1 MDRKRAVDIFFR
13 KMLASS
19 KSRTINKEDEF
30 LAELEIIDQKSAFYE
45 DENHTKNAMTVNI
58 AQSVEII
65 AKSRDKQR
73 VVRKANVDRTLQ
85 KEQWTNSYLS

>member
-13 KMLASS
+13 KILASS
-19 KSRTINKEDEF
+19 KSRRINKEDEF

-45 DENHTKNAMTVNI
+45 NENHIKNAVIVNI

-65 AKSRDKQR
+65 FKIRDKKR
-73 VVRKANVDRTLQ
+73 VVRKTNVDRTQ
-85 KEQWTNSYLS
+85 QEEQWTNDYLS

>member
-13 KMLASS
+13 KILASS
-19 KSRTINKEDEF
+19 KSRRINKEDEF

-45 DENHTKNAMTVNI
+45 NEKHIKNAVIVNI

-65 AKSRDKQR
+65 VKIRDKKR
-73 VVRKANVDRTLQ
+73 VVRKTNVDRTQ
-85 KEQWTNSYLS
+85 QEEQWTNDYLS